1 MKIKQE
7 QQAVSTAVGMRS
19 GPTLDLSY
27 WQNCQGLETEGK
39 AVMRQEVSGF
49 DAFVKRNQGLSPGL
63 CKFEMPRVRLWAAGC
78 NMWIQ
83 QRTSLGMDTSWESGN
98 VLEVGMLI
106 TMDG

>member
-1 MKIKQE
+1 MPKIKE
-7 QQAVSTAVGMRS
+7 KKKKTSSEVVG
-19 GPTLDLSY
+19 
-27 WQNCQGLETEGK
+27 
-39 AVMRQEVSGF
+39 
-49 DAFVKRNQGLSPGL
+49 
-63 CKFEMPRVRLWAAGC
+63 RLWVAGC